1 MGPQRVKKPSQ
12 QQGTLQVKL
21 VVETTLEHNLHEI
34 RFQDLITTGKKQVIF
49 KSLKLTHPRKG
60 YPTDLKV

>member
-1 MGPQRVKKPSQ
+1 MDKKKRYLPYS
-12 QQGTLQVKL
+12 
-21 VVETTLEHNLHEI
+21 NSALHEI

-60 YPTDLKV
+60 YPTNLKV